1 MMTDRH
7 APPTPSS
14 RASIWLQLL
23 IGWLPVWALYATIIV
38 AMHDGT
44 VWMAMVAASRAIGA
58 AALLGV
64 LVLRLTER
72 LPWPRRMTLTF
83 MLAQVGGAIAF
94 SVGWVLL
101 TQLIESVMRMRLY
114 SLAPAAFAPFLLLG
128 LWLYVAVAGVSYAV
142 RATERA
148 ARAEAIAAQSQ
159 LAALRGQLNPHFLFN
174 ALHTVVQLIPVDPV
188 GAGAAAEQIAG
199 LLRSTIEE
207 DRDLVPL
214 RDEREFV
221 ERYVELERTRFGER
235 LDVVFDVDDDTLD
248 SLVPSFALQT
258 LVENA
263 VRHGAAP
270 RVEPTRVVIS
280 AQRQGKCVKL
290 SVTDD
295 GIGAEAAQ
303 LTGNA
308 GTGIRRLRERLQV
321 LYGAEGCLDIVTSP
335 GAGFEATMLL
345 PQSSD
350 D

>member
-1 MMTDRH
+1 M
-7 APPTPSS
+7 SS
-14 RASIWLQLL
+14 AHRARPIISTRAEIWFQLL
-23 IGWLPVWALYATIIV
+23 FGWVPVWALYATIIV
-38 AMHDGT
+38 VMHGES
-44 VWMAMVAASRAIGA
+44 VWTAIGA
-58 AALLGV
+58 AARAIFAAALLSA

-72 LPWPRRMTLTF
+72 LPWPRPISLTF
-83 MLAQVGGAIAF
+83 MLAQVGAAIGF

-101 TQLIESVMRMRLY
+101 TLLVESVMRLQLY
-114 SLAPAAFAPFLLLG
+114 FLAPNLFAPFLVLG
-128 LWLYVAVAGVSYAV
+128 LWLYIAVAGVSYAV

-174 ALHTVVQLIPVDPV
+174 ALHTVVQLIPIDPV
-188 GAGAAAEQIAG
+188 RAGTAAEQIAG

-235 LDVVFDVDDDTLD
+235 LQVIFEIDENTLD

-263 VRHGAAP
+263 VRHGAAA

-280 AQRQGKCVKL
+280 AQRQGRRVNL
-290 SVTDD
+290 SVADN
-295 GIGAEAAQ
+295 GIGADAAQ
-303 LTGNA
+303 LTNSA
-308 GTGIRRLRERLQV
+308 GTGIRRLRERLRV
-321 LYGAEGCLDIVTSP
+321 LYGADSRLDIVTEP
-335 GAGFEATMLL
+335 GAGFEATMSL
-345 PQSSD
+345 PQAND